1 MFVWRACND
10 VLPTMDNLY
19 RQHIVPS
26 DRCNLCQ
33 EHLEDIVHALWLCK
47 DISSAWLSL
56 EWFHQAVSVQLVC
69 FSELLSRFM
78 HGQDEYCAKIFV
90 IIAWSIWNR
99 RNALHFGRSALPVD
113 RICSSAGNFLQEF
126 LASQDTESALP
137 SPSSVQRWFPP
148 TSDVC
153 KVNFNAAFFQS
164 SNLAGLGVVVH
175 DSSGVVIG
183 SLSVSIS
190 LRSSEAE
197 LKALACLRA
206 VQFSSE
212 IGITRVVFEGDSA
225 AVIDALQQGLGEL
238 TCYRNVLDDI

>member
-1 MFVWRACND
+1 M
-10 VLPTMDNLY
+10 
-19 RQHIVPS
+19 
-26 DRCNLCQ
+26 
-33 EHLEDIVHALWLCK
+33 
-47 DISSAWLSL
+47 
-56 EWFHQAVSVQLVC
+56 
-69 FSELLSRFM
+69 
-78 HGQDEYCAKIFV
+78 
-90 IIAWSIWNR
+90 
-99 RNALHFGRSALPVD
+99 D

-137 SPSSVQRWFPP
+137 SPSSVQRWSPP

-197 LKALACLRA
+197 LEALACLRA

-212 IGITRVVFEGDSA
+212 IGITRVVFEGDLA